1 MKPLFGTFILKCVFI
16 IKPPITYAQTY
27 HTINCVSTV
36 NNQHLTQDLI
46 LSVTHTQY
54 MALVHCLP
62 GDVLCHT
69 AYCYT
74 TKGNP
79 PSLSSFIL
87 WIHPY
92 PTGRFSG
99 TFYLSLLEKQGRL
112 PVFCQPPY
120 LQRRGNRITVN
131 DCPVT
136 LYSAGNMATQ
146 IVYRQWNGQSVFL
159 CKINLLVFYT

>member
-87 WIHPY
+87 WIHP
-92 PTGRFSG
+92 PISHRQILWDILSQLAGKTREVTSILPASLPPETGEQN
-99 TFYLSLLEKQGRL
+99 Y
-112 PVFCQPPY
+112 C
-120 LQRRGNRITVN
+120 
-131 DCPVT
+131 
-136 LYSAGNMATQ
+136 
-146 IVYRQWNGQSVFL
+146 
-159 CKINLLVFYT
+159 